1 MTSGDWADT
10 KPKQTTDR
18 TQSMIELVNL
28 YEDLTGQLN
37 HLKTL
42 CWNVCYGENFIGALD
57 NLKKE
62 VDKWN

>member
-18 TQSMIELVNL
+18 TQSTIELVNL
-28 YEDLTGQLN
+28 YEDLTSELN

-42 CWNVCYGENFIGALD
+42 CWNVCYGEDMWGAID
-57 NLKKE
+57 KLKQE
-62 VDKWN
+62 IEE